1 MNSFKSGLFFFS
13 ILLFILSCEKN
24 EVFTETKYDCS
35 FDLQDSVEM
44 HPQAGVYQNILDN
57 NQKNGLVGAVLLVKD
72 KHGLWTG
79 AAGNADIASGID
91 MQPCNRFLI
100 ASISKVFTAAAVFRY
115 VDQGILSLEDPVNKW
130 LPNSI
135 TDKVANANEAQIKHL
150 LSHTSGMVDY
160 YTTQLEL
167 DRINNVHN
175 EWTMEDVLEYV
186 YGKKADFEVGETYG
200 YCNTNYLLLSMILE
214 SASGLSFQSVY
225 EQEVFIPAG
234 LNSAYYSE
242 SKPIP
247 DDCVKGYADIYGNG
261 QYAESRFLYEDEVGI
276 GGDGGIAIN
285 AHDLSVFLEKLMK
298 GELISQSS
306 LEDMT
311 NWFDMPEFWHWFPFG
326 QTENGYGFEKFN
338 TAYGYAVGHT
348 GGMDGFSTYGF
359 YFPEEDMTYV
369 LFINSV
375 GGYEAETAIFE
386 QTMAVMFED

>member
-1 MNSFKSGLFFFS
+1 MNNLKSGFFFS
-13 ILLFILSCEKN
+13 ILLFTLSCEKN
-24 EVFTETKYDCS
+24 QVFTETKYDCS
-35 FDLQDSVEM
+35 FDLQDSVAV

-79 AAGNADIASGID
+79 AAGQADIASDIA

-100 ASISKVFTAAAVFRY
+100 ASISKVFTAAAVYRY
-115 VDQGILSLEDPVNKW
+115 IDQGVLSLEDPVNKW
-130 LPNSI
+130 LPASI

-150 LSHTSGMVDY
+150 LSHTSGIVDY

-175 EWTMEDVLEYV
+175 AWTMEDVLKYV

-214 SASGLSFQSVY
+214 SASGMSFQSVY

-242 SKPIP
+242 SQPIP
-247 DDCVKGYADIYGNG
+247 DDCVKGYADIYGTG
-261 QYAESRFLYEDEVGI
+261 QYAESTFLYQDEIGI

-285 AHDLSVFLEKLMK
+285 AYDLSVFLEKLMK
-298 GELISQSS
+298 GDLISESS
-306 LEDMT
+306 LDAMT
-311 NWFDMPEFWHWFPFG
+311 NWFDIPEFWHWFPYG

-375 GGYEAETAIFE
+375 GDNETEADIFE
-386 QTMAVMFED
+386 QTLEVMFEE